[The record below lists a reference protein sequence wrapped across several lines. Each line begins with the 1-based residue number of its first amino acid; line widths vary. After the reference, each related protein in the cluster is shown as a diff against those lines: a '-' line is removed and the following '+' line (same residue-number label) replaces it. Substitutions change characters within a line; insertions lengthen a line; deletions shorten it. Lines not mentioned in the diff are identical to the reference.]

1 MKTFVVGDIHGAYKA
16 LLQCFERSGFDYSKD
31 RLIVL
36 GDVCDGYPEV
46 KQCLDE
52 LLKVKHCDYLLG
64 NHDLWAL
71 DWATVGCKEDIWLN
85 QGGKATIESYGGQ
98 PMPQAHI
105 NFLKEAFLWLEI
117 EDKIFVHAGFN
128 PAKPLSTH
136 DRMDLIWDRTLIEEA
151 YKASKINPDYQF
163 STFKEIYLGHTTTQT
178 FGSIKP
184 LKLCNVWALD
194 TGAGWSGCLTIMDV
208 HTKKYCQSDLTPA
221 LYPYVLGRK

>member
-1 MKTFVVGDIHGAYKA
+1 MRTFVVGDIHGAHKA
-16 LLQCFERSGFDYSKD
+16 LLQCFERTCFDYAKD

-71 DWATVGCKEDIWLN
+71 DWATVGWKEAVWLN
-85 QGGKATIESYGGQ
+85 QGGRATIESYGGQ
-98 PMPQAHI
+98 PMLQAHI
-105 NFLKEAFLWLEI
+105 NLLKEALLWLEL
-117 EDKIFVHAGFN
+117 EDKIFVHAGFY
-128 PAKPLSTH
+128 PAQPLSAH
-136 DRMDLIWDRTLIEEA
+136 DRIDLIWDRSLIEQA
-151 YKASKINPDYQF
+151 YKASKINPNYQF
-163 STFKEIYLGHTTTQT
+163 GTFKEIYLGHTTTQA

-194 TGAGWSGCLTIMDV
+194 TGAGWSGCLTMMDV
-208 HTKKYCQSDLTPA
+208 HTKEYWQSDLTSI
-221 LYPYVLGRK
+221 LYPDIPSRR